1 MNPGIVVSNGILS
14 ELPPTLYA
22 IVAGLIIGTLVKFTN
37 KVLDRNKNK
46 LDEHLSLR
54 KELREELD
62 AVKKELYALQDE
74 IDEWKQKYY
83 AQLQLTAELRLAIL
97 KLTDELEEHKLSIT
111 KEFVVPVEPEP
122 PILIDKISDVINNL
136 EE

>member
-1 MNPGIVVSNGILS
+1 MNPDVVVTNGILS

-22 IVAGLIIGTLVKFTN
+22 IVAGLIIGTVVKIIN
-37 KVLDRNKNK
+37 KVLDRNKNR

-74 IDEWKQKYY
+74 VDQWKEKYY
-83 AQLQLTAELRLAIL
+83 AQLQLTAELRLAITQ
-97 KLTDELEEHKLSIT
+97 LTDELEEYKTSNSREYPLGGFPNIHLDGIENSSSQEN
-111 KEFVVPVEPEP
+111 KE
-122 PILIDKISDVINNL
+122 
-136 EE
+136 

>member
-1 MNPGIVVSNGILS
+1 MNPGVAASSGILS

-22 IVAGLIIGTLVKFTN
+22 IVAGLIIGTLVKVIN
-37 KVLDRNKNK
+37 KGLDRSKNK

-74 IDEWKQKYY
+74 VDEWKQKYY
-83 AQLQLTAELRLAIL
+83 AQLQLTAELRIAVM
-97 KLTDELEEHKLSIT
+97 KLTDELEEYKTSNSKEFPNIILDGIENFPEQET
-111 KEFVVPVEPEP
+111 KE
-122 PILIDKISDVINNL
+122 
-136 EE
+136 

>member
-1 MNPGIVVSNGILS
+1 MNPGLVVSSGILS

-22 IVAGLIIGTLVKFTN
+22 VVAGLIIGTIVKVVN
-37 KVLDRNKNK
+37 KLLDRKKNM

-83 AQLQLTAELRLAIL
+83 AQLQLNAELRLAIM
-97 KLTDELEEHKLSIT
+97 KLTNELEEYKLST
-111 KEFVVPVEPEP
+111 SKEFVVPIEVET
-122 PILIDKISDVINNL
+122 PILIDKIPDNTGNL
-136 EE
+136 E